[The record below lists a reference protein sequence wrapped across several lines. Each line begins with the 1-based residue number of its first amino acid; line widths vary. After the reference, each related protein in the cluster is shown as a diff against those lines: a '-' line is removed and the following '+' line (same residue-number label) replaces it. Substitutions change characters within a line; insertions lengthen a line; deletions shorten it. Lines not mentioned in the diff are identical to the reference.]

1 MREVAGAIT
10 SSTIATAAVFVPIG
24 LVGGMVGELFR
35 PFAFTAALALLASL
49 LVALTI
55 VPVLAYWFVRGP
67 RTDED
72 PEEFRAAAEAKERS
86 GLLQRSY
93 LGTLRAALARPWLAV
108 LAALAVMAGTVGVAT
123 QLETQFIGDTGQ
135 NTLTVTQELPAGT
148 SLQAADAAAQ
158 PGEHLQRLLG
168 VGENAGYVGI
178 DPGAGKRALD
188 EDGHAKPGHVEIAA
202 LPVQRSHHAW
212 IEPHADRLL
221 RQIDAAFAAHAHE
234 RAEQAQ
240 IPGPGDAV
248 LDIERNGKLRELG
261 FPGSVLVVAA
271 ADQRLDIVDELR
283 HVDAA

>member
-1 MREVAGAIT
+1 HNLRLPRLPAEPPLKQGADDI
-10 SSTIATAAVFVPIG
+10 AAV
-24 LVGGMVGELFR
+24 VGR
-35 PFAFTAALALLASL
+35 
-49 LVALTI
+49 VA
-55 VPVLAYWFVRGP
+55 
-67 RTDED
+67 
-72 PEEFRAAAEAKERS
+72 
-86 GLLQRSY
+86 
-93 LGTLRAALARPWLAV
+93 LRAA
-108 LAALAVMAGTVGVAT
+108 TS
-123 QLETQFIGDTGQ
+123 
-135 NTLTVTQELPAGT
+135 LPAAQLVDQPRYDAVGHGAGIGADPV
-148 SLQAADAAAQ
+148 LDQIGRAGHAGCEAADAAAQ

-271 ADQRLDIVDELR
+271 A
-283 HVDAA
+283 